1 MSRNLGYTRRFIIL
15 RKDYSTM
22 AHINPKGHGKL
33 EIKGSKALLSL
44 NLENGEANNYYD
56 VLLVGLKNV
65 YNLGKIFVEENYKGY
80 NEFLIGIKNLES
92 EGFSLDRINGV
103 LITSGED
110 VLLGGYFK
118 NSDNSIENYL
128 DSLKQIESEEKLV
141 MVEEVEVVEEVVECV
156 EEVLVEAEEEFIELV
171 EETLFETIEEV
182 EIEPEPEEKGQ
193 EIFEEIFEVFQPEEI
208 EAEEIKFEEI
218 IEEPVEDDPL
228 VWEELFQPIVDD
240 SEQGIAEPSIE
251 EVFISALED
260 LFNEAENVTIE
271 ESIEEETPSI
281 VEEVEYNHFHNN
293 NKIIQR
299 NQTTGY
305 ILKILRYFPYIDP
318 FKVNLKGYNWW
329 KINTDDPNE
338 ETGFLPYFSYVTGGN
353 HKYPIIENAITA
365 NELMREHKHYLFGLY
380 NFNDEVK
387 FYVYGVPGNFATE
400 NHPQKGLTGFNTW
413 YEDKNKVGYWLLYI
427 DPLTGRVIYPINPM
441 IPVD

>member
-1 MSRNLGYTRRFIIL
+1 MSRNLGYTRKFIIL

-22 AHINPKGHGKL
+22 VHLNPKGHGKL
-33 EIKGSKALLSL
+33 EVKGLKALLTL
-44 NLENGEANNYYD
+44 NLENAEANNYYD
-56 VLLVGLKNV
+56 VLLVGHKNV
-65 YNLGKIFVEENYKGY
+65 YDLGKIFVEENYKGS

-103 LITSGED
+103 LITSGKD

-118 NSDNSIENYL
+118 DSDNSIENYL
-128 DSLKQIESEEKLV
+128 NSLKQMEAAEELG
-141 MVEEVEVVEEVVECV
+141 EEVIE
-156 EEVLVEAEEEFIELV
+156 EAEEEFIEAV
-171 EETLFETIEEV
+171 EETLYGIIEEE
-182 EIEPEPEEKGQ
+182 EIRPELEEQ
-193 EIFEEIFEVFQPEEI
+193 VLEEQVLEEVLEECEDIFEVFKPEEI
-208 EAEEIKFEEI
+208 EYEEVQSAEI
-218 IEEPVEDDPL
+218 IEEPVEDEPL
-228 VWEELFQPIVDD
+228 VWEELFEPIDED
-240 SEQGIAEPSIE
+240 SQQVITDPTIE

-260 LFNEAENVTIE
+260 LFNEAENGTIDK
-271 ESIEEETPSI
+271 SIEEESKAI
-281 VEEVEYNHFHNN
+281 VEELDYDQFQNN

-329 KINTDDPNE
+329 KINTEDPNE
-338 ETGFLPYFSYVTGGN
+338 EIGFLPYFSYVTGGN

-365 NELMREHKHYLFGLY
+365 NELMRRHKHYLFGLY

-387 FYVYGVPGNFATE
+387 FYVYGIPGNFATE
-400 NHPQKGLTGFNTW
+400 DHPQKGLTGFNTW
-413 YEDKNKVGYWLLYI
+413 YEDKNDNGYWLLYI